1 MSQESPRQLFVD
13 TDSLG
18 LLLIDAQP
26 AFWASMYGPREP
38 VMVRIEHL
46 LLLAETFDLP
56 TVATFE
62 HPVETKGWLPERL
75 ERVFPKAGQRLVK
88 HTYNCCEDKQTR
100 AALQNIETRELIV
113 AGAETDVCVLQSVLG
128 LLDMGFQ
135 VFLMVDGIFSSD
147 HDPAAAIQRMVRAG
161 AVPITYKSFYYEMK
175 KSVDVEPLYMTWNAR
190 YADGE
195 ERYRSPEDLPR
206 LG

>member
-38 VMVRIEHL
+38 VVVRIEHL
-46 LLLAETFDLP
+46 LLLAETFNMP
-56 TVATFE
+56 TIATFE
-62 HPVETKGWLPERL
+62 HPVESKGWLPERL
-75 ERVFPKAGQRLVK
+75 EHVFPENGQRLVK
-88 HTYNCCEDKQTR
+88 HAYNCCDDKQIRT
-100 AALQNIETRELIV
+100 ALQNIETRELIV

-147 HDPAAAIQRMVRAG
+147 PDPEAAIQRMVRAG

-175 KSVDVEPLYMTWNAR
+175 KSVDVEPLYVEWNAR
-190 YADGE
+190 L
-195 ERYRSPEDLPR
+195 RRR
-206 LG
+206 